1 MASIT
6 LTDEQKKIALAH
18 WDKEDVASLTRRAF
32 NNHSL
37 DARGPEAFAIKELL
51 AGENIVVKPSRPPPM
66 GPLVLNDEQKK
77 KIEELA
83 PSVSNSVELTRMVFE
98 NPQLK
103 PLCREWRAVFAHYK
117 TICPVGVVV
126 SEEPTEELEY
136 TPPISLQMLAG
147 QVNDYVPTGDVHR
160 RLYDW
165 GKLKAS
171 EKRQLGALMSY
182 VRTFGFKYRAGQYQ
196 RQMDRTLFISTF
208 FRFTHDKPD
217 LTAEEVDQYIAAASE
232 TVNITQIERQLQR
245 IEVMMEDILNGDA
258 ESRGRFMPMVE
269 LINTTRGKLDQSKK
283 TLQSAI
289 ESLVGTR
296 NKRVHEQGQRSSSV
310 LNLFEAWMK
319 DEQMRDDM
327 LDLGIKEKLED
338 TREVGRIR
346 DLDDMT
352 AIIAGQTEE
361 EGGA

>member
-1 MASIT
+1 MPLQ
-6 LTDEQKKIALAH
+6 LTEEQKKLVLAH
-18 WDKEDVASLTRRAF
+18 WDKEDIASLAQRAF
-32 NNHSL
+32 GNKTL
-37 DARGPEAFAIKELL
+37 DGRTPEAFAVKAFL
-51 AGENIVVKPSRPPPM
+51 AGENIVIKPSRPPPI
-66 GPLVLNDEQKK
+66 GPLELTEEQRK
-77 KIEELA
+77 KIDELA
-83 PSVSNSVELTRMVFE
+83 PQVTSSVELARMVF
-98 NPQLK
+98 NDPTIKNLD
-103 PLCREWRAVFAHYK
+103 RTWRTVYNYYK
-117 TICPVGVVV
+117 TICPAGVVV
-126 SEEPTEELEY
+126 SEEPVEELEY
-136 TPPISLQMLAG
+136 IPPVSAQVLAG
-147 QVNDYVPTGDVHR
+147 QVNEYVPTGDVSR
-160 RLYDW
+160 RLYNW
-165 GKLKAS
+165 GKLKTS
-171 EKRQLGALMSY
+171 EERQLRALMSY

-310 LNLFEAWMK
+310 LNLFEAFQK
-319 DEQMRDDM
+319 DKQMRDDIY
-327 LDLGIKEKLED
+327 DLGIKEKLED

-346 DLDDMT
+346 DFDDVV